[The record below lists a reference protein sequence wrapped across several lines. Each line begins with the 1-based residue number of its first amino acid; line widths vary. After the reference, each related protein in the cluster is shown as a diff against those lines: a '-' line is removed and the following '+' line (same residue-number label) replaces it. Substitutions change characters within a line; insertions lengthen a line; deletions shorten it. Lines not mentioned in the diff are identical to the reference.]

1 MKTCDICGIK
11 SHESGDDPFM
21 FGQWKTLSNVTV
33 HYFCLLLSTKLPQRG
48 DDSVGIL
55 GFLLT
60 DIRKEIAQARHR
72 KCEYCSKMGANVSC
86 HKCGDLFHMP
96 CAVTNRCTI
105 EFCGNFISYCD
116 TCRPLD
122 DYKAQILKNPP
133 KKQSCVICFETIHS
147 CYLHCVSYGDCCR
160 LGFAH
165 MMCMRKYAMSS
176 GYYLRCPW
184 CRNSKFRDLIRLQS
198 IFVPDRDAAW
208 ELEPNAYRDLHRS
221 VFRCDQ
227 EECICPKGRQFTNKT
242 WSILMCKFCTV
253 SGVHSKCLVG
263 TQGVD
268 KISDI
273 PKDFK
278 CTICVQII
286 NSRAEN
292 LETSLYIR
300 KNGPKSFEGAAAD
313 SQEPVFPEDNCVDP
327 GTSNQEFISLTS
339 SSLPLNTPSLPPPAQ
354 SDNEKE
360 RLWIQK
366 SFNVRG
372 EPFLYLVVYKTD
384 GTKCLGTCTYRFHED
399 DPRVSDQSFEA
410 LELID
415 VSEEDVWFY
424 HDDCHYWE
432 ENKYLESSQQ

>member
-1 MKTCDICGIK
+1 KFWDALFIK
-11 SHESGDDPFM
+11 IIP
-21 FGQWKTLSNVTV
+21 QLLSN
-33 HYFCLLLSTKLPQRG
+33 KLPQRG

-72 KCEYCSKMGANVSC
+72 KCEYCNKMGANISC
-86 HKCGDLFHMP
+86 HKCDDWYHMP
-96 CAVTNRCTI
+96 CAMANRCTI
-105 EFCGNFISYCD
+105 EFSGNFISYCD

-122 DYKAQILKNPP
+122 AYKTQILKNPP
-133 KKQSCVICFETIHS
+133 RKQPCAICFETIHV

-198 IFVPDRDAAW
+198 IFVPDRDATW

-227 EECICPKGRQFTNKT
+227 EVCICPKGRQFTNKS
-242 WSILMCKFCTV
+242 WSILMCKLCTV
-253 SGVHSKCLVG
+253 SGVHLKCLVG
-263 TQGVD
+263 TQEVNRN
-268 KISDI
+268 SDP
-273 PKDFK
+273 PKEFK

-286 NSRAEN
+286 KSRSDN

-300 KNGPKSFEGAAAD
+300 KTAPTTSESATIG
-313 SQEPVFPEDNCVDP
+313 SQEPIPSPEDCVDP
-327 GTSNQEFISLTS
+327 VTSTQGIGSTPSNI
-339 SSLPLNTPSLPPPAQ
+339 SSLSPPPT
-354 SDNEKE
+354 SDKEKQ

-366 SFNVRG
+366 CFNVSG
-372 EPFLYLVVYKTD
+372 EPYLYMVVYRTD
-384 GTKCLGTCTYRFHED
+384 GLKCSGTCTYRFHEN
-399 DPRVSDQSFEA
+399 DPRISDSSFEA
-410 LELID
+410 LELIE
-415 VSEEDVWFY
+415 VGEEDIWFC
-424 HDDCHYWE
+424 DDD
-432 ENKYLESSQQ
+432 